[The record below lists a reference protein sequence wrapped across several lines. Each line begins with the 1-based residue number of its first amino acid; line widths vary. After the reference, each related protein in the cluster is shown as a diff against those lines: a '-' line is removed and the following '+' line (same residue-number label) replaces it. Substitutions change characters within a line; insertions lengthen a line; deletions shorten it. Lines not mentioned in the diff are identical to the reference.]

1 MCIAI
6 AFSHGHVLAK
16 KGSIWRFPK
25 LGVPPDHPFLDGN
38 FPSKPS
44 NYWGTPMAMEPPQGS
59 FSEDMMKEAWL
70 LCFDEFQ
77 VTHIS
82 DAIIMKR
89 IFSVL
94 FELGAVVVAT
104 SNRPPQD
111 LRLGER
117 AEFVART

>member
-1 MCIAI
+1 M
-6 AFSHGHVLAK
+6 
-16 KGSIWRFPK
+16 R
-25 LGVPPDHPFLDGN
+25 
-38 FPSKPS
+38 
-44 NYWGTPMAMEPPQGS
+44 
-59 FSEDMMKEAWL
+59 EAWL

-104 SNRPPQD
+104 SNRPPKD
-111 LRLGER
+111 LWPAQKTSLDG
-117 AEFVART
+117 VGGQGT